1 MKGLTFRD
9 HEAEVQKVEVT
20 SLGKECRQAQL
31 VPFTCLRWGREKLL
45 RQEEK
50 VTVQPHTGKHC

>member
-31 VPFTCLRWGREKLL
+31 VPFTCLWWGREKLL